1 MQRPATHLR
10 LSLTTR
16 LSPKLQQ
23 SLQVLQLSTLELQE
37 LVAGWL
43 ADNPFLEEVENTSE
57 DSFSDTQY
65 VQPPQ
70 LGIMQDESDVWD
82 TIADNPDMYELL
94 RRQVCE
100 YDLDD
105 VTAAQVYFLIEN
117 LNEQGYLD
125 SSLTDLV
132 ENAPLE
138 WRLDET
144 ELAQALTILQQFE
157 PTGVGARNLQESL
170 LLQLDNL
177 SDESVDNDEIHTC
190 ARLLISKHF
199 GQWLSTHQFKQLC
212 RQLPQFSANT
222 LEAACKLI
230 GALNPYPCYGLP
242 DRDGILSVRPDMEVY
257 INKSGN
263 WQIRLLHDTFP
274 QLRIEPG
281 VEEWLEQKNTEKMDA
296 MCKNKWQ
303 EAQTCLHSLQM
314 RKTTLQRLGEWILQQ
329 QQDFFSFGSL
339 ALTPLTIK
347 ETAQALELAEST
359 VSRAINQKYLTCSQ
373 GVFPLRYF
381 FSQSVAATDDGTGN
395 SQTAIKSLLQSI
407 INGEDPQHPY
417 SDTHLVNQLAK
428 QGINLARRT
437 VAKYREDLKIP
448 PAHQRKVQYSNH

>member
-70 LGIMQDESDVWD
+70 LGIMQAESDVWD

-222 LEAACKLI
+222 LETACKLI

-242 DRDGILSVRPDMEVY
+242 DRNGILSVRPDMEVY
-257 INKSGN
+257 INKSGH

-281 VEEWLEQKNTEKMDA
+281 VEEWIEQKSTEMDS

-329 QQDFFSFGSL
+329 QQDFFNFGSL
-339 ALTPLTIK
+339 ALAPLTIK

-381 FSQSVAATDDGTGN
+381 FNQSVAATDDGTGN

-448 PAHQRKVQYSNH
+448 PAHQRKVQYTNH

>member
-70 LGIMQDESDVWD
+70 LGIMQDESDIWD
-82 TIADNPDMYELL
+82 TLADNPDMYELL

-100 YDLDD
+100 YNLDG

-177 SDESVDNDEIHTC
+177 SAESVDNDEIHTC

-230 GALNPYPCYGLP
+230 SALNPYPCYGLP
-242 DRDGILSVRPDMEVY
+242 DRNGILSVRPDMEVY
-257 INKSGN
+257 INKSGK

-281 VEEWLEQKNTEKMDA
+281 VEEWIEQKSTEMDS

-329 QQDFFSFGSL
+329 QQDFFNFGSL
-339 ALTPLTIK
+339 ALAPLTIK

-381 FSQSVAATDDGTGN
+381 FNQSVAAMDDGTGN

-448 PAHQRKVQYSNH
+448 PAHQRKVQYTNH

>member
-70 LGIMQDESDVWD
+70 LGIMQAESDVWD

-242 DRDGILSVRPDMEVY
+242 DRNGILSVRPDMEVY
-257 INKSGN
+257 INKSGH

-281 VEEWLEQKNTEKMDA
+281 VEEWIEQKSTEMDA

-329 QQDFFSFGSL
+329 QQDFFNFGSL
-339 ALTPLTIK
+339 ALAPLTIK

-381 FSQSVAATDDGTGN
+381 FNQSVAATDDGTGN

>member
-70 LGIMQDESDVWD
+70 LGIMQAESDVWD

-177 SDESVDNDEIHTC
+177 SAESVDNDEIHTC

-257 INKSGN
+257 TNKSGK

-281 VEEWLEQKNTEKMDA
+281 VEEWIEQKSTEMDA

-329 QQDFFSFGSL
+329 QQDFFNFGSL
-339 ALTPLTIK
+339 ALAPLTIK

-381 FSQSVAATDDGTGN
+381 FNQSVAATDDGTGN

-448 PAHQRKVQYSNH
+448 PAHQRKVQYTNH

>member
-1 MQRPATHLR
+1 MQKPATHLR

-70 LGIMQDESDVWD
+70 LGIMQAESDIWD
-82 TIADNPDMYELL
+82 TLADNPDMYELL

-177 SDESVDNDEIHTC
+177 SAESIDNDEIHTC

-199 GQWLSTHQFKQLC
+199 GQWLSTHQFRQLC

-242 DRDGILSVRPDMEVY
+242 DRNGILSVRPDMEVY
-257 INKSGN
+257 INKSGK

-281 VEEWLEQKNTEKMDA
+281 VEEWIEQKSTEMDS

-329 QQDFFSFGSL
+329 QQDFFNFGSL
-339 ALTPLTIK
+339 ALAPLTIK

-381 FSQSVAATDDGTGN
+381 FNQSVAATDDGTGN

-448 PAHQRKVQYSNH
+448 PAHQRKVQYTNH

>member
-70 LGIMQDESDVWD
+70 LGIMQAESDVWD

-281 VEEWLEQKNTEKMDA
+281 VEEWIEQKSTEMDT

-329 QQDFFSFGSL
+329 QQDFFNFGSL
-339 ALTPLTIK
+339 ALAPLTIK

-381 FSQSVAATDDGTGN
+381 FNQSVAATDDGTGN

>member
-70 LGIMQDESDVWD
+70 LGIMQAESDVWD

-125 SSLTDLV
+125 SSLTDLI

-222 LEAACKLI
+222 LETACKLI

-242 DRDGILSVRPDMEVY
+242 DRNGILSIRPDMEVY

-281 VEEWLEQKNTEKMDA
+281 VEEWIEQKSTEMDT

-329 QQDFFSFGSL
+329 QQDFFNFGSL
-339 ALTPLTIK
+339 ALAPLTIK

-381 FSQSVAATDDGTGN
+381 FNQSVAATDDGTGN

>member
-1 MQRPATHLR
+1 MQKPATHLR

-70 LGIMQDESDVWD
+70 LGIMQAESDVWD

-125 SSLTDLV
+125 SSLTDLI

-242 DRDGILSVRPDMEVY
+242 DRNGILSVRPDMEVY
-257 INKSGN
+257 INKSGK
-263 WQIRLLHDTFP
+263 WHIRLLHDTFP

-281 VEEWLEQKNTEKMDA
+281 VEEWIEQKSTEMDA

-329 QQDFFSFGSL
+329 QQDFFNFGSL
-339 ALTPLTIK
+339 ALAPLTIK

-381 FSQSVAATDDGTGN
+381 FNQSVAATDDGTGN

>member
-1 MQRPATHLR
+1 MQKPATHLR

-70 LGIMQDESDVWD
+70 LGIMQAESDVWD
-82 TIADNPDMYELL
+82 TLADNPDMYELL

-177 SDESVDNDEIHTC
+177 SAESVDNDEIHTC

-199 GQWLSTHQFKQLC
+199 GQWLSTHQFRQLC

-230 GALNPYPCYGLP
+230 GTLNPYPCYGLP
-242 DRDGILSVRPDMEVY
+242 DRNGILSVRPDMEVY

-281 VEEWLEQKNTEKMDA
+281 VEEWIEQKSTEMDT

-395 SQTAIKSLLQSI
+395 SQTAIKTLLQSM
-407 INGEDPQHPY
+407 INEEDPKHPY

>member
-1 MQRPATHLR
+1 MQKPATHLR

-43 ADNPFLEEVENTSE
+43 EDNPFLEEVENTPE

-70 LGIMQDESDVWD
+70 LGIMQAESDVWD
-82 TIADNPDMYELL
+82 TLADNPDMYELL

-100 YDLDD
+100 YDLDK
-105 VTAAQVYFLIEN
+105 VTAARVYFLIEN

-138 WRLDET
+138 WQLDET
-144 ELAQALTILQQFE
+144 ELEQALTILQQFE

-170 LLQLDNL
+170 LLQMDNL
-177 SDESVDNDEIHTC
+177 SAESADVNEIHPC
-190 ARLLISKHF
+190 ARLLINKHF
-199 GQWLSTHQFKQLC
+199 GHWLSTHQFRQLC
-212 RQLPQFSANT
+212 RQLPQFSVNT

-230 GALNPYPCYGLP
+230 GTLNPYPCYGLP
-242 DRDGILSVRPDMEVY
+242 DRNGILSVRPDMEVY

-281 VEEWLEQKNTEKMDA
+281 VEEWLEQKSTEMDS

-395 SQTAIKSLLQSI
+395 SQTAIKTLLQSM
-407 INGEDPQHPY
+407 INEEDPKHPY

-437 VAKYREDLKIP
+437 VAKYREALKIP

>member
-1 MQRPATHLR
+1 MQKPATHLR

-70 LGIMQDESDVWD
+70 LGIMQAESDVWD
-82 TIADNPDMYELL
+82 TLADNPDMYELL

-177 SDESVDNDEIHTC
+177 SAESVDNDEIHTC

-242 DRDGILSVRPDMEVY
+242 DRNGILSVRPDMEVY

-281 VEEWLEQKNTEKMDA
+281 VEEWIEQKSTEMDT

-329 QQDFFSFGSL
+329 QQDFFNFGSL
-339 ALTPLTIK
+339 ALAPLTIK

-381 FSQSVAATDDGTGN
+381 FNQSVAATDDGTGN

-437 VAKYREDLKIP
+437 VAKYREALKIP

>member
-70 LGIMQDESDVWD
+70 LGIMQAESDVWD
-82 TIADNPDMYELL
+82 TLADNPDMYELL

-100 YDLDD
+100 YDLDK
-105 VTAAQVYFLIEN
+105 VTAARVYFLIEN

-177 SDESVDNDEIHTC
+177 SAESVDNDEIHTC

-242 DRDGILSVRPDMEVY
+242 DRNGILSVRPDMEVY

-281 VEEWLEQKNTEKMDA
+281 VEEWIEQKSTEMDT

-339 ALTPLTIK
+339 ALAPLTIK

-381 FSQSVAATDDGTGN
+381 FNQSVAATDDGTGN

>member
-57 DSFSDTQY
+57 DNFSDTQY

-70 LGIMQDESDVWD
+70 LGIMQAESDVWD
-82 TIADNPDMYELL
+82 TLADNPDMYELL

-125 SSLTDLV
+125 SSLTELV

-177 SDESVDNDEIHTC
+177 SAESVDNDEIHTC

-212 RQLPQFSANT
+212 RQLPQFSANI
-222 LEAACKLI
+222 LETACKLI

-242 DRDGILSVRPDMEVY
+242 DRNGILSVRPDMEVY

-281 VEEWLEQKNTEKMDA
+281 VEEWIEQKSTEMDT

-329 QQDFFSFGSL
+329 QQDFFNFGSL
-339 ALTPLTIK
+339 ALAPLTIK

-381 FSQSVAATDDGTGN
+381 FNQSVAATDDGTGN

>member
-1 MQRPATHLR
+1 MQKPATHLR

-43 ADNPFLEEVENTSE
+43 EDNPFLEEVENTPE

-132 ENAPLE
+132 DNAPLE

-242 DRDGILSVRPDMEVY
+242 DRNGILSVRPDMEVY

-281 VEEWLEQKNTEKMDA
+281 VEEWLEQKSTEMDA
-296 MCKNKWQ
+296 LCKNKWQ

-395 SQTAIKSLLQSI
+395 SQTAIKTLLQSM
-407 INGEDPQHPY
+407 INEEDPKHPY

>member
-70 LGIMQDESDVWD
+70 LGIMQDESDIWD
-82 TIADNPDMYELL
+82 TLADNPDMYELL

-100 YDLDD
+100 YNLDG

-177 SDESVDNDEIHTC
+177 SAESVDNDEIHTC

-199 GQWLSTHQFKQLC
+199 GQWLSTHQFRQLC

-242 DRDGILSVRPDMEVY
+242 DRNGILSVRPDMEVY
-257 INKSGN
+257 INKSGK

-281 VEEWLEQKNTEKMDA
+281 VEEWIEQKSTEMDS

-303 EAQTCLHSLQM
+303 EAQTCLQSLQM
-314 RKTTLQRLGEWILQQ
+314 RKNTLQRLGEWILQQ
-329 QQDFFSFGSL
+329 QQDFFNFGSL
-339 ALTPLTIK
+339 ALAPLTIK

-381 FSQSVAATDDGTGN
+381 FNQSVAATDDGTGN

-448 PAHQRKVQYSNH
+448 PAHQRKVQYTNH

>member
-70 LGIMQDESDVWD
+70 LGIMQAESDIWD
-82 TIADNPDMYELL
+82 TLADNPDMYELL

-177 SDESVDNDEIHTC
+177 SAESIDNDEIHTC

-199 GQWLSTHQFKQLC
+199 GQWLSTHQFRQLC

-242 DRDGILSVRPDMEVY
+242 DRNGILSVRPDMEVY

-281 VEEWLEQKNTEKMDA
+281 VEEWIEQKSTEMDS

-329 QQDFFSFGSL
+329 QQDFFNFGSL
-339 ALTPLTIK
+339 ALAPLTIK

-381 FSQSVAATDDGTGN
+381 FNQSVAAMDDGTGN

>member
-43 ADNPFLEEVENTSE
+43 ADNPFLEEVENISE

-70 LGIMQDESDVWD
+70 LGIMQAESDVWD

-157 PTGVGARNLQESL
+157 PAGVGARNLQESL

-242 DRDGILSVRPDMEVY
+242 DRNGILSVRPDMEVY
-257 INKSGN
+257 INKSGK

-281 VEEWLEQKNTEKMDA
+281 VEEWIEQKSTEMDT
-296 MCKNKWQ
+296 MCKNKWE

-329 QQDFFSFGSL
+329 QQDFFNFGSL
-339 ALTPLTIK
+339 ALAPLTIK

-381 FSQSVAATDDGTGN
+381 FNQSVATTDDGTGN

>member
-70 LGIMQDESDVWD
+70 LGIMQDESDIWD
-82 TIADNPDMYELL
+82 TLADNPDMYELL

-100 YDLDD
+100 YNLDG

-177 SDESVDNDEIHTC
+177 SAESVDNDEIHTC

-199 GQWLSTHQFKQLC
+199 GQWLSTHQFRQLC

-230 GALNPYPCYGLP
+230 SALNPYPCYGLP
-242 DRDGILSVRPDMEVY
+242 DRNGILSVRPDMEVY
-257 INKSGN
+257 INKSGK

-281 VEEWLEQKNTEKMDA
+281 VEEWIEQKSTEMDS

-329 QQDFFSFGSL
+329 QQDFFNFGSL
-339 ALTPLTIK
+339 ALAPLTIK

-381 FSQSVAATDDGTGN
+381 FNQSVAAMDDGTGN

-448 PAHQRKVQYSNH
+448 PAHQRKVQYTNH